1 MLTSLIALSLA
12 FAPAD
17 LDLSPRRTV
26 EVSGPAT
33 SVAVPTVAS
42 PEAWPTPPMV
52 SAEGRTAKLLTTEQL
67 ERVRAIDDE
76 LAGFST
82 LPSQVIG
89 VVGGV
94 AASTPLLYAA
104 VMGVVMVVDLAKL
117 SALTLVFSMVTF
129 PLGFASAL
137 LVVPVW
143 GWAIAAVGVAVCLA
157 AGAYTRHREHHRD
170 ALLAERRALIDS
182 TRPAAVDA
190 TSLVT
195 VGTF

>member
-17 LDLSPRRTV
+17 LELSPRRTV
-26 EVSGPAT
+26 AVSAPAT
-33 SVAVPTVAS
+33 SAAAPTVAS

-52 SAEGRTAKLLTTEQL
+52 SAEGRTARLLTTEQL

-76 LAGFST
+76 LASFSA

-89 VVGGV
+89 VIGGV
-94 AASTPLLYAA
+94 AASTPLIYAA
-104 VMGVVMVVDLAKL
+104 VMGVVMVVELAKL

-137 LVVPVW
+137 MVVPVW

-157 AGAYTRHREHHRD
+157 AGAYTRHLENHRD
-170 ALLAERRALIDS
+170 ALVAERRAIIDS
-182 TRPAAVDA
+182 TKPAPVEPS
-190 TSLVT
+190 SLIT